1 MDENLAGVE
10 FISRAFEKLPRW
22 GQVVF
27 IVVAVFG
34 SIYCIAKYGFFSF
47 LLHVIFSP

>member
-1 MDENLAGVE
+1 VDESLAGME
-10 FISRAFEKLPRW
+10 FISRAFDKLPRW

-27 IVVAVFG
+27 IVVTVFA
-34 SIYCIAKYGFFSF
+34 SIYCVAKYGFFSL

>member
-1 MDENLAGVE
+1 MAESLAGVE
-10 FISRAFEKLPRW
+10 VISRAFDKLPRW
-22 GQVVF
+22 AQVVF
-27 IVVAVFG
+27 IVVTIFG